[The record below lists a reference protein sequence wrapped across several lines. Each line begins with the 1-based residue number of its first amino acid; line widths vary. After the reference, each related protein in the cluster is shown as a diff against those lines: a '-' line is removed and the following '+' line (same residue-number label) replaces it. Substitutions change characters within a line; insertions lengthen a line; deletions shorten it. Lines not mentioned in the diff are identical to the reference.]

1 MFEKFE
7 KIVQDNQKL
16 VKNKKD
22 RSWRWLNNF
31 EILFIEYLKKNKL
44 FIFDISNNKIEL
56 FFKLQNISKE
66 KLITNLKRKKYL
78 WNLTTWI
85 YYLSRIN
92 FDINELILIYLKIIS
107 KKRKKILKYY
117 FWWINSANEFWLTEQ
132 IWNWYIVYNNIIS
145 WIKNI
150 DWKKVIFKKIN
161 KYYESM
167 ERKWKIYATINQTI
181 IDTIESPDYIQ
192 NDYQNII
199 YSLENNKNINLDTI
213 FKLYDLNNNKFW
225 FKRLLYLLNFT
236 SKSIPNYD
244 KDLIIRRKITLSK
257 KSNLNNVIYI

>member
-31 EILFIEYLKKNKL
+31 EILFIEYLKENKL

-107 KKRKKILKYY
+107 KKRKKLLKYY

-132 IWNWYIVYNNIIS
+132 IWNWYIVYNNII
-145 WIKNI
+145 
-150 DWKKVIFKKIN
+150 
-161 KYYESM
+161 
-167 ERKWKIYATINQTI
+167 
-181 IDTIESPDYIQ
+181 
-192 NDYQNII
+192 
-199 YSLENNKNINLDTI
+199 
-213 FKLYDLNNNKFW
+213 
-225 FKRLLYLLNFT
+225 
-236 SKSIPNYD
+236 
-244 KDLIIRRKITLSK
+244 
-257 KSNLNNVIYI
+257 